1 MYGNL
6 FNHQATL
13 PTQEQCLSDVEHYIA
28 NDSLACLYQCA
39 FDKDVFDLSVAA
51 RLNIEIPDSVLRGVN
66 KRQAEFTAGR
76 YMAQLCIETL
86 SKTHCNV
93 PIGSCREPLWP
104 ECLTGA
110 ISHTDHQAI
119 ALVAKQPT
127 YRFVGLDIE
136 TNIEKEVAQ
145 QICRDVYDA
154 REFEIVSKQGLSLE
168 VATTVIFSAKES
180 LFKALFPYVGRFFGF
195 ECARVIKL
203 NKTNNSIVLKL
214 EKGLS
219 RYCSGKQIFNCRY
232 FIHTTKVITLILE

>member
-6 FNHQATL
+6 FSHKVTL
-13 PTQEQCLSDVEHYIA
+13 PTLEPCLSDVEHYMA
-28 NDSLACLYQCA
+28 NDRLACLCQCA
-39 FDKDVFDLSVAA
+39 FDKDFFDLSVAA
-51 RLNIEIPDSVLRGVN
+51 RLNIEIPDSVLRSVN

-86 SKTHCNV
+86 SKMYCNV
-93 PIGSCREPLWP
+93 PIGLHREPLWP
-104 ECLTGA
+104 ECLIGA
-110 ISHTDHQAI
+110 ISHTDRQAI

-136 TNIEKEVAQ
+136 TNIEKAVAQ

-154 REFEIVSKQGLSLE
+154 HEFAIVSKQGLSHE

-195 ECARVIKL
+195 ECARVIEL
-203 NKTNNSIVLKL
+203 NETNNSIVLKL

-219 RYCSGKQIFNCRY
+219 RYCSGKQIFKCRY
-232 FIHTTKVITLILE
+232 FIHNTKVITLILA